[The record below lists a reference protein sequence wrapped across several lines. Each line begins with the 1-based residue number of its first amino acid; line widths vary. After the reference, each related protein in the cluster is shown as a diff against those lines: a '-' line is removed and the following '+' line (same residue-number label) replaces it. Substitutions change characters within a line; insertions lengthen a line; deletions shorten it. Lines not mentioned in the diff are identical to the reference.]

1 MKKQPKLEIERP
13 FAKILPEIRSLIE
26 VSRHHAAV
34 TAYIQLSS
42 KKPDGAVEMAEGV
55 ILHTT
60 TKNEIV
66 AIEILSATKKIPIK
80 TLYKLEL
87 TPAAV

>member
-1 MKKQPKLEIERP
+1 MKVKYDK
-13 FAKILPEIRSLIE
+13 E
-26 VSRHHAAV
+26 VDA
-34 TAYIQLSS
+34 AYIQLSA

-60 TKNEIV
+60 LKNEIV
-66 AIEILSATKKIPIK
+66 AIEILDAAKKIPIK

-87 TPAAV
+87 SPATLAQ